1 MVAELIVVFRR
12 PDGQEEPKVFTTR
25 PLGVEFVQKMPIVIT
40 KVEGEAS
47 DIGVKRGWRV
57 MAVGETLLD
66 GMGFVDAYLHFKQAS
81 LHLRQDFIV
90 RDCPV
95 NQAAVSALKEK
106 LGPVDPVEVPEY
118 LKRFGYFASSHNAWE
133 SGGEQPQLWMG
144 VIDGHKEKGTPY
156 THTWYA
162 LHSRLASAGK
172 PPYKW
177 QVERRLA
184 HLRACLH
191 DPLRRELGRD
201 YDRHFKNASFAH
213 HAGPPG
219 TTAKLEA
226 WLSALAKVI
235 NGGKA
240 SPSLV
245 AVTLRFFEAPDL
257 TEATFCASR
266 PVVPLQDG
274 EQPAQEFDDECT
286 DDGSATECGV
296 TEVGDDGGWHP
307 DVDGEGE
314 SAPDL
319 AEAAVFASQ
328 LAVPSQAGEQ
338 PAQEFDDECTDDGGA
353 TKCGVTQ
360 AGDDEGWHPD
370 VAGEV
375 ESPNAPSKRMSL

>member
-245 AVTLRFFEAPDL
+245 AATLCFLE
-257 TEATFCASR
+257 
-266 PVVPLQDG
+266 
-274 EQPAQEFDDECT
+274 
-286 DDGSATECGV
+286 
-296 TEVGDDGGWHP
+296 
-307 DVDGEGE
+307 
-314 SAPDL
+314 APDL
-319 AEAAVFASQ
+319 AEATFVASLPVSPRCSVDHQ
-328 LAVPSQAGEQ
+328 GPTPELESEHVNEVLCVAFNPSTVDGQTGAQ
-338 PAQEFDDECTDDGGA
+338 PAQELDDNGGA
-353 TKCGVTQ
+353 TKCGVTE
-360 AGDDEGWHPD
+360 AGDDRCGHPNI
-370 VAGEV
+370 AGEG
-375 ESPNAPSKRMSL
+375 ESPDAPFKHMSI